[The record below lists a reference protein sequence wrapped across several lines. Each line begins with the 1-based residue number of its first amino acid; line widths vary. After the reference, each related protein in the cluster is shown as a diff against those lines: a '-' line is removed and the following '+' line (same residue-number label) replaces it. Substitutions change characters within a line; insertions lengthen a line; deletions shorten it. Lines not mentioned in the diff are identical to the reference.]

1 MELRESLLLFFVKLR
16 ALGTWENVPN
26 KSAEDW
32 IVDGFRS
39 ICEDL
44 CSSLCMS
51 LMSIRWYFYR
61 CFFRICTGQW
71 CRTGTWVR
79 ADQGDRYPLVNIQK
93 TMENHLF
100 FMGKSTISMVIFN
113 SYICHKL
120 PEGTDPYRQDLL
132 NKLHK
137 HVCP

>member
-1 MELRESLLLFFVKLR
+1 M
-16 ALGTWENVPN
+16 PN

-32 IVDGFRS
+32 IADGFRS

-51 LMSIRWYFYR
+51 LMSIRWYFYG

-113 SYICHKL
+113 SYVTNYQRVLIRIDL
-120 PEGTDPYRQDLL
+120 YQDLL

-137 HVCP
+137 HRVPLMLDIPIFVLVEVKI